1 MPNLES
7 VIDRSYETDII
18 NEKYAFIE
26 EIIHEVVVN
35 QTQKEAL
42 TDSVDRVLTNRWLG
56 IPIFLG
62 VMALVFFFTFFI
74 GDMLK
79 DYFQAGV
86 DGAIE
91 LAGTALTEAGADDML
106 RSLICDGI
114 IAGVG
119 AILTFLPNIAILF
132 LFLALLEDSGYMS
145 RVAYIMNDIM
155 NRLGLSGR
163 AFIPMILGFGCTV
176 PAIMASR
183 SLENKMDRYRTMLVT
198 PFMSCSARLPIY
210 ILFPACFSK

>member
-1 MPNLES
+1 
-7 VIDRSYETDII
+7 
-18 NEKYAFIE
+18 
-26 EIIHEVVVN
+26 
-35 QTQKEAL
+35 
-42 TDSVDRVLTNRWLG
+42 
-56 IPIFLG
+56 
-62 VMALVFFFTFFI
+62 MALVFFFTFFI

-163 AFIPMILGFGCTV
+163 AFIPMI
-176 PAIMASR
+176 
-183 SLENKMDRYRTMLVT
+183 
-198 PFMSCSARLPIY
+198 
-210 ILFPACFSK
+210 